1 MLYGKIFSANVN
13 SNNSVEIVNLFKR
26 NVNKELQK
34 LVDLSKEKNIDI
46 FDFEDKIYRKYNKKG
61 QFDLQNVQVEYK
73 SFFKLMN

>member
-1 MLYGKIFSANVN
+1 MLYGKIFATNVN
-13 SNNSVEIVNLFKR
+13 SNNSKEIVNIFKS

-61 QFDLQNVQVEYK
+61 HFDLQNVQVEYK